1 VLETSST
8 IAVEDSSLPQI
19 AGVNVAEGVNRVAGN
34 RKLYLSLLAE
44 FVSKQAAAAIEI
56 ANAVDAGDCK
66 LAERIAHT
74 VKGVAGNLGI
84 PDVQLAAQKLE
95 KAIHEEQESVPTL
108 LDQFAITMRVHTN
121 SIKHALSPGEQLQH
135 PTSAFD
141 RERATI
147 AVKRLRTLL
156 EANDGDSL
164 EAYQSLREA
173 VAGVIDPGLL
183 DALGDTINQ
192 FEFTE
197 ALLKLEQVAQFC
209 GNGK

>member
-1 VLETSST
+1 
-8 IAVEDSSLPQI
+8 
-19 AGVNVAEGVNRVAGN
+19 
-34 RKLYLSLLAE
+34 
-44 FVSKQAAAAIEI
+44 
-56 ANAVDAGDCK
+56 
-66 LAERIAHT
+66 
-74 VKGVAGNLGI
+74 
-84 PDVQLAAQKLE
+84 
-95 KAIHEEQESVPTL
+95 
-108 LDQFAITMRVHTN
+108 
-121 SIKHALSPGEQLQH
+121 
-135 PTSAFD
+135 
-141 RERATI
+141 
-147 AVKRLRTLL
+147 VKRLRTLL